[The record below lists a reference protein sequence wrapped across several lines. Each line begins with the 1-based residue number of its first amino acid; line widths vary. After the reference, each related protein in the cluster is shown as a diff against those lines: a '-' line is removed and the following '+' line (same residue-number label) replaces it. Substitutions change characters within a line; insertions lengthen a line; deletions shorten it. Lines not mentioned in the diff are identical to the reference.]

1 MAMRPVVYDVK
12 FSKQTVKTGE
22 KVNVSVLAEDIEV
35 FTTEKIYMR
44 ADGEIIAGQ
53 QIGVI

>member
-1 MAMRPVVYDVK
+1 MAMRPVIYDVK
-12 FSKQTVKTGE
+12 FSKHTAKTGE
-22 KVNVSVLAEDIEV
+22 KVNVSVLADDIEV

>member
-1 MAMRPVVYDVK
+1 MAMRPVIYDVN
-12 FSKQTVKTGE
+12 FSKQTAKTEE
-22 KVNVSVLAEDIEV
+22 KVNVSVLADDIEV

-44 ADGEIIAGQ
+44 AEGEIIAGQ

>member
-22 KVNVSVLAEDIEV
+22 KVNVSVLADDIEV

-53 QIGVI
+53 QIGMI